1 MHSYYLRAVKN
12 YKDAFKL
19 MRATKIERFNSRSYF
34 YYVANRIN
42 PLTVTVD
49 LSRLP
54 PVVIEGQSYT
64 ELPKEL

>member
-1 MHSYYLRAVKN
+1 MYSYCLRAVKN

-19 MRATKIERFNSRSYF
+19 MRVTKMERFNSRSYF
-34 YYVANRIN
+34 YCVNSGIN

-54 PVVIEGQSYT
+54 LVVVEG
-64 ELPKEL
+64 

>member
-1 MHSYYLRAVKN
+1 MHSYRLRAVKN

-34 YYVANRIN
+34 YYVNSGID

-49 LSRLP
+49 PSRLP
-54 PVVIEGQSYT
+54 PVVIEG
-64 ELPKEL
+64 